1 MDSDTLI
8 ILLII
13 AVFAVY
19 MGVFSKT
26 HEAFEQQEKEQQEK
40 EQQEQQQEKEQ
51 QQQKEQQKE
60 QQEQQQEQQK
70 GKQPQTPIAASSGDF
85 SPVEQDDTPPCY
97 IVKSVY
103 DKDNAKHIQAA
114 NYEVFEKEANFDSE
128 YTNLTDYFGTNA
140 KKINQ
145 KKYYDTITSADIT
158 RCGAPILE
166 QAEYSTSAF

>member
-19 MGVFSKT
+19 MGVFNKT
-26 HEAFEQQEKEQQEK
+26 QESFEQQTQEI
-40 EQQEQQQEKEQ
+40 ES
-51 QQQKEQQKE
+51 
-60 QQEQQQEQQK
+60 
-70 GKQPQTPIAASSGDF
+70 TSGDF

-103 DKDNAKHIQAA
+103 DKDDAKHIQAS
-114 NYEVFEKEANFDSE
+114 NYEVYEKEADFDSE

-145 KKYYDTITSADIT
+145 KKYYDTITAADIT
-158 RCGAPILE
+158 RCGAPVLE

>member
-19 MGVFSKT
+19 MGVFNKT
-26 HEAFEQQEKEQQEK
+26 QEAFEQPSTAIEA
-40 EQQEQQQEKEQ
+40 
-51 QQQKEQQKE
+51 
-60 QQEQQQEQQK
+60 
-70 GKQPQTPIAASSGDF
+70 TSGDF

-103 DKDNAKHIQAA
+103 DKDDAKHIQAS
-114 NYEVFEKEANFDSE
+114 NYEVYEKEADFDSE
-128 YTNLTDYFGTNA
+128 YTNLTDYFGTNE

-145 KKYYDTITSADIT
+145 KKYYDTITAADIT
-158 RCGAPILE
+158 RCGAPVLE

>member
-1 MDSDTLI
+1 MDTDTLV

-19 MGVFSKT
+19 MGVFNKT
-26 HEAFEQQEKEQQEK
+26 QEAFEQRQGQKQKQK
-40 EQQEQQQEKEQ
+40 QEQEQ
-51 QQQKEQQKE
+51 KNL
-60 QQEQQQEQQK
+60 
-70 GKQPQTPIAASSGDF
+70 QTPIEATSGDF

-97 IVKSVY
+97 IVKSMY
-103 DKDNAKHIQAA
+103 DKDDASNIQAA
-114 NYEVFEKEANFDSE
+114 NYDVYEKEANFDSE

-145 KKYYDTITSADIT
+145 KKYYDTITSADIK

-166 QAEYSTSAF
+166 QAEYSTSVF

>member
-13 AVFAVY
+13 TVFAVY
-19 MGVFSKT
+19 MGVFNKT
-26 HEAFEQQEKEQQEK
+26 QEAFEQPSTTIES
-40 EQQEQQQEKEQ
+40 
-51 QQQKEQQKE
+51 
-60 QQEQQQEQQK
+60 
-70 GKQPQTPIAASSGDF
+70 TSGDF

-103 DKDNAKHIQAA
+103 DKDDAKHIQAS
-114 NYEVFEKEANFDSE
+114 NYEVYEKEANFDSE
-128 YTNLTDYFGTNA
+128 YTNLTDYFGTNE

-158 RCGAPILE
+158 RCGAPVLE

>member
-1 MDSDTLI
+1 MNSDTLI

-19 MGVFSKT
+19 MGVFNKT
-26 HEAFEQQEKEQQEK
+26 QEAFEQQT
-40 EQQEQQQEKEQ
+40 
-51 QQQKEQQKE
+51 QKIEA
-60 QQEQQQEQQK
+60 
-70 GKQPQTPIAASSGDF
+70 TSGDF

-103 DKDNAKHIQAA
+103 DKDDAKHIQAS
-114 NYEVFEKEANFDSE
+114 NYEVYEKEADFDSE
-128 YTNLTDYFGTNA
+128 YINLTDYFGTNA

-145 KKYYDTITSADIT
+145 KKYYDTITADDIT

>member
-19 MGVFSKT
+19 MGVFNKT
-26 HEAFEQQEKEQQEK
+26 QEAFEAEEEAKPQAKPKAQAKEQQH
-40 EQQEQQQEKEQ
+40 
-51 QQQKEQQKE
+51 
-60 QQEQQQEQQK
+60 QQQEQVK
-70 GKQPQTPIAASSGDF
+70 PQAKPQAQAQVQEPIEATSGDF
-85 SPVEQDDTPPCY
+85 SPVSQDDTPPCY

-103 DKDNAKHIQAA
+103 DKDDASFIRAE
-114 NYEVFEKEANFDSE
+114 NYDVYEKEANFDSE
-128 YTNLTDYFGTNA
+128 YTNLTDYFGTTA

-145 KKYYDTITSADIT
+145 KKYYDTITAADIT
-158 RCGAPILE
+158 PCGAPILE

>member
-19 MGVFSKT
+19 MGVFNKT
-26 HEAFEQQEKEQQEK
+26 QEAFEQEQTQEIEA
-40 EQQEQQQEKEQ
+40 
-51 QQQKEQQKE
+51 
-60 QQEQQQEQQK
+60 
-70 GKQPQTPIAASSGDF
+70 TSGDF

-103 DKDNAKHIQAA
+103 DKDDAKHIQAS
-114 NYEVFEKEANFDSE
+114 NYDVYEKEADFDSE

-145 KKYYDTITSADIT
+145 KKYYDTITAADIT
-158 RCGAPILE
+158 PCGAPVLE

>member
-19 MGVFSKT
+19 MGVFNKKA
-26 HEAFEQQEKEQQEK
+26 EAFETQA
-40 EQQEQQQEKEQ
+40 QEQEPIEEK
-51 QQQKEQQKE
+51 
-60 QQEQQQEQQK
+60 
-70 GKQPQTPIAASSGDF
+70 SGDF
-85 SPVEQDDTPPCY
+85 SPVAQDDTPPCY

-103 DKDNAKHIQAA
+103 DKDDASNIRAM
-114 NYEVFEKEANFDSE
+114 NYDVYEKEAKFDSE
-128 YTNLTDYFGTNA
+128 YTNMSEYFGTNA
-140 KKINQ
+140 KKIDH
-145 KKYYDTITSADIT
+145 KKYYDTITAADIT

>member
-19 MGVFSKT
+19 MGVFNKT
-26 HEAFEQQEKEQQEK
+26 QEAFEAQEEAKPQAKPQVQAK
-40 EQQEQQQEKEQ
+40 EQQEQE
-51 QQQKEQQKE
+51 
-60 QQEQQQEQQK
+60 QEQSKPQEQE
-70 GKQPQTPIAASSGDF
+70 PIEATSGDF
-85 SPVEQDDTPPCY
+85 SPVSQDDTPPCY

-103 DKDNAKHIQAA
+103 DKDDASFIRAE
-114 NYEVFEKEANFDSE
+114 NYDVYEKEANFDSE
-128 YTNLTDYFGTNA
+128 YTNLTDYFGTTA

-145 KKYYDTITSADIT
+145 KKYYDTITAADIT
-158 RCGAPILE
+158 PCGAPILE

>member
-26 HEAFEQQEKEQQEK
+26 HEAFE
-40 EQQEQQQEKEQ
+40 EQQEQEQEQEKEQ
-51 QQQKEQQKE
+51 QQEQEKEQQK
-60 QQEQQQEQQK
+60 Q
-70 GKQPQTPIAASSGDF
+70 QTPIAASSGDF

-140 KKINQ
+140 KEINQ
-145 KKYYDTITSADIT
+145 KKYYDTITADDIT

>member
-19 MGVFSKT
+19 MGVFNKT
-26 HEAFEQQEKEQQEK
+26 QEAFEAEAQAKPQAKPQAQE
-40 EQQEQQQEKEQ
+40 
-51 QQQKEQQKE
+51 
-60 QQEQQQEQQK
+60 
-70 GKQPQTPIAASSGDF
+70 PIESTSGDF
-85 SPVEQDDTPPCY
+85 SPVSQDDTPPCY

-103 DKDNAKHIQAA
+103 DKDDASFIRAE
-114 NYEVFEKEANFDSE
+114 NYDVYEKEANFDSE
-128 YTNLTDYFGTNA
+128 YTNLTDYFGTTA

-145 KKYYDTITSADIT
+145 KKYYDTITAADIT

>member
-19 MGVFSKT
+19 MGVFNKT
-26 HEAFEQQEKEQQEK
+26 QEAFEQQ
-40 EQQEQQQEKEQ
+40 
-51 QQQKEQQKE
+51 
-60 QQEQQQEQQK
+60 K
-70 GKQPQTPIAASSGDF
+70 GIEAKSGDF

-103 DKDNAKHIQAA
+103 DKDDAKHIQAS
-114 NYEVFEKEANFDSE
+114 NYEVYEKEADFDSE
-128 YTNLTDYFGTNA
+128 YTNLTDYFGTNE